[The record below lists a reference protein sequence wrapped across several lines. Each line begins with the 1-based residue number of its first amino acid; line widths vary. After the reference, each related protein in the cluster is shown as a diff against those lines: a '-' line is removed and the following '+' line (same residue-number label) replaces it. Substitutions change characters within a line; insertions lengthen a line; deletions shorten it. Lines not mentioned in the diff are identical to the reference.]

1 MADHE
6 DDLDSEKGAQ
16 QVGPDKPPRDGGPS
30 RSDTHEPAHGAKSP
44 DSEVDPSGRE
54 EYQD

>member
-30 RSDTHEPAHGAKSP
+30 RSDTHEPAHGTKSP